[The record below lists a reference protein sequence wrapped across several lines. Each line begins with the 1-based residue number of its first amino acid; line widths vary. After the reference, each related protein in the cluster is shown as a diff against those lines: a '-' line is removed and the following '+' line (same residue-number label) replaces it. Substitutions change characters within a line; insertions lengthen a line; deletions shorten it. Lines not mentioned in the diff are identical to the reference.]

1 MKGATESFLEE
12 LGGRGHEPL
21 LEKTT
26 GTVRLE
32 LENGKQVE
40 RWLVTVDK
48 GDIAVSHKQASA
60 DCTLRAP
67 KKIFDGI
74 ASGEV
79 NAMAAVL
86 RGAVDVEGSWE
97 LLVLFQRLFPGP
109 SNARAG
115 VETGDGKK
123 RQ

>member
-1 MKGATESFLEE
+1 MKGATESFLDD

-40 RWLVTVDK
+40 GWFVTVDK
-48 GDIAVSHKQASA
+48 GDIAVSHKKANA
-60 DCTLRAP
+60 DCTIRAR
-67 KKIFDGI
+67 KELFDGI

-86 RGAVDVEGSWE
+86 RGAVAVEGNWE

-109 SNARAG
+109 SNLQAG
-115 VETGDGKK
+115 AQPGEGTS
-123 RQ
+123 R

>member
-1 MKGATESFLEE
+1 MKGATESFLEN
-12 LGGRGHEPL
+12 LGERGHEPL

-48 GDIAVSHKQASA
+48 GDIAVSHKQARA
-60 DCTLRAP
+60 DCTIRAR
-67 KKIFDGI
+67 KELFDGI

-86 RGAVDVEGSWE
+86 RGAVGVEGSWE

-109 SNARAG
+109 SNVRAG
-115 VETGDGKK
+115 AQPGAGKK
-123 RQ
+123 KR